1 MKITASNTQLVQQK
15 VDLINNDRLNELP
28 GEVYEFN
35 ASISGSFQENEYPV
49 AKTLYLKVGAQ
60 VMITKNDTSTPQKW
74 VNGTLGIIE
83 SLEGEKIKIKINNV

>member
-1 MKITASNTQLVQQK
+1 MEKGTIILAPRNKK
-15 VDLINNDRLNELP
+15 VDSINNERLNELP

-60 VMITKNDTSTPQKW
+60 VMITKNDTSTSKMGKW
-74 VNGTLGIIE
+74 NFRNYRVFRR
-83 SLEGEKIKIKINNV
+83 